1 MSKNKLHFNRLIR
14 DKILN
19 KLKSKNLEYKI
30 KKLSQKEFLKEL
42 KNKTLEES
50 EGVVNTKN
58 KKELIKELTDLVIV
72 IEEIKKSYK
81 IKSLEF
87 KKAMEE
93 NIKKKGRF
101 KDKIYLYWTSDDGYK
116 TNEGKL
122 KK

>member
-30 KKLSQKEFLKEL
+30 KKLSNKEFLKEL

-50 EGVVNTKN
+50 EGVINAKN
-58 KKELIKELTDLVIV
+58 KKELVKELTDLVIV

-81 IKSLEF
+81 IKPLEF

-93 NIKKKGRF
+93 NIKNKGGF

-116 TNEGKL
+116 TNEGKF